1 MSFSTADLCDAHHA
15 DLQVAEPVFRDF
27 GGVRAFAG
35 AIVTVHV
42 HDDNV
47 LVRHALNHPGEG
59 RVLVVDGEGSLRC
72 ALLGDQLAQM
82 AVDHGWAGV
91 VIHGCVRDSARLA
104 RMPLGVKAL
113 AACPMKSGKEGK
125 GRHNV
130 ALRFGGATFEPGAWV
145 YADEDGLLVAA
156 RKLELQAPPHGA

>member
-1 MSFSTADLCDAHHA
+1 MSFSTADLCDAHRA
-15 DLQVAEPVFRDF
+15 DVQVAEPLFRDF
-27 GGVRAFAG
+27 GGTRSFAG

-91 VIHGCVRDSARLA
+91 LVHGCVRDSARIA
-104 RMPLGVKAL
+104 RMPLGIKAL
-113 AACPMKSGKEGK
+113 AACPLKSGKEGK
-125 GRHNV
+125 GRHNAV
-130 ALRFGGATFEPGAWV
+130 LRFAGVTFEPGAWV

-156 RKLELQAPPHGA
+156 RKLVGTAPTHEA